1 MKVHAMKKLFPFVL
15 VLLASVMV
23 AGCAG
28 YWAQREADELFARG
42 KTEEG
47 MDRLKQALAEDP
59 ANIQYRLAY
68 MRHRLDWV
76 NQLLAAA
83 ETSRREGRL
92 SDAERSFRKV
102 LEVDPN
108 HAAARQGLDALVMER
123 GHRQSITEADAL
135 FKKGAEGLDDATE
148 LVRRVLAENPKQRD
162 AIALKG
168 RIDEAR
174 TKAKT
179 PENRLAATF
188 RKPITLEFRDAPLK
202 SVFDVVSK
210 ISGLNF
216 FFDKDIR
223 PDLKATILARNTTVE
238 DAIRL
243 LLVTNQ
249 LEQKVLNENSILI
262 YPNTAQKLK
271 EYRPLSVRT
280 FYLANGDVKGVSS
293 TLKTILKTKDLVID
307 ERLGIIIMRDT
318 PAAIKMAEKLV
329 TLQDI
334 SDPEVMLDVEI
345 LEVQRS
351 RLMELG
357 VNWPSQIALAP
368 IASTG
373 TTVTLNDL
381 RRQNG
386 ATTQVTVAATAIN
399 VRGEKS
405 DSNILANPRIRVRNK
420 EKAKI
425 MIGDK
430 VPVITTTSTSTGF
443 VAESVTY
450 VDVGLKLEVEPN
462 IYLDEEVAIKISLEV
477 STIVKEITSK
487 AGSLSYQIGTR
498 NASTVLR
505 LKDGETQILAGL
517 ISDTDRV
524 SANRIPLLGEIPV
537 LGRLFG
543 SQKDDAQRSEVI
555 LSITPRVV
563 RSIRRPDLLNA
574 QFDSGTEDS
583 VGSAPLGLNP
593 AEAEKEKAGAP
604 SGKPPAS
611 GTGAAKPAAAPADP
625 AAKPPAANAET
636 GDTVA
641 PVPVPSPTEPSAAAG
656 GSLRFA
662 WQGSSQVKA
671 GEQFS
676 LALRVTSPEDIR
688 GLPMLISY
696 DSTLVQAVSVTEGDF
711 FKQGGATTIFN
722 QQIDAL
728 KGQVFAAGVRQTVS
742 ESDIGIKGTGVV
754 ATVTFRAL
762 KPGKANIQLT
772 SAAADPSTVAV
783 AGLPVDTTVTV
794 TP

>member
-1 MKVHAMKKLFPFVL
+1 MKKLFPFAL

-47 MDRLKQALAEDP
+47 MDKLKQALAEDP
-59 ANIQYRLAY
+59 ANIQYRISY

-76 NQLLAAA
+76 SQLLAAA
-83 ETSRREGRL
+83 DTGRREGRL

-123 GHRQSITEADAL
+123 SHRQSIAEADAL

-148 LVRRVLAENPKQRD
+148 LVRRVLAENPRQRD

-174 TKAKT
+174 TKEKT
-179 PENRLAATF
+179 PEARLAATF

-210 ISGLNF
+210 VSGLNF

-280 FYLANGDVKGVSS
+280 FYLANGDVKGVSA
-293 TLKTILKTKDLVID
+293 TLKTILKTKDLVVD

-329 TLQDI
+329 ALQDI

-351 RLMELG
+351 RLLELG
-357 VNWPSQIALAP
+357 INWPSQIALAP
-368 IASTG
+368 IAGTG

-381 RRQNG
+381 RNQSG
-386 ATTQVTVAATAIN
+386 ATTQVTVAATTIN
-399 VRGEKS
+399 ARREKS

-477 STIVKEITSK
+477 SSLVKEITSK
-487 AGSLSYQIGTR
+487 SGTLSYQIGTR

-517 ISDTDRV
+517 INDSDRAT
-524 SANRIPLLGEIPV
+524 ANRVPLLGEIPV

-543 SQKDDAQRSEVI
+543 SQKDDAQRSEVV

-583 VGSAPLGLNP
+583 VGSPPLGLSP
-593 AEAEKEKAGAP
+593 AEADKEKAAVP
-604 SGKPPAS
+604 AGKPSAPAA
-611 GTGAAKPAAAPADP
+611 GAARPAAAAASPVAPA
-625 AAKPPAANAET
+625 AANAET
-636 GDTVA
+636 GNAVA
-641 PVPVPSPTEPSAAAG
+641 PSPAPAPAPAPAEPAAAAG
-656 GSLRFA
+656 GSVRFA

-676 LALRVTSPEDIR
+676 LALRVTSPEDVR

-711 FKQGGATTIFN
+711 FKQGGAVTIFN

-754 ATVTFRAL
+754 ATLTFRAL
-762 KPGKANIQLT
+762 KPGRANIQLT